1 MSGQYSATTL
11 DVNVTYQG
19 STVPIEI
26 DNIAWTGDN
35 FTGTIDGVSING
47 VDNNGNISGSG
58 NYMGQQ
64 INANGV
70 VTCWN

>member
-1 MSGQYSATTL
+1 MSGQYFATTL
-11 DVNVTYQG
+11 DVNVNYQG
-19 STVPIEI
+19 SIVPIEI
-26 DNIAWTGDN
+26 DNISWNGNN

-64 INANGV
+64 INSNGV
-70 VTCWN
+70 VTGWN

>member
-11 DVNVTYQG
+11 DVNVNYQG
-19 STVPIEI
+19 SIIPIEI
-26 DNIAWTGDN
+26 DNISWTGDN

-47 VDNNGNISGSG
+47 VDNNGNISGYG

-70 VTCWN
+70 VTGWN